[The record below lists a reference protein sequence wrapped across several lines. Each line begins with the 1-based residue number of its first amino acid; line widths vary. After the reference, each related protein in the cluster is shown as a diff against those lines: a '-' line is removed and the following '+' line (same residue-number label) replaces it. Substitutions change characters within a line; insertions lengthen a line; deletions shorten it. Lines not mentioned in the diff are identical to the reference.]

1 MQTYGE
7 IGIKNLRMSSAAHRE
22 GYIHQAKK
30 PATFD
35 TLVYIKKGTIRFEL
49 SDDTSVCAFE
59 GETVFIPK
67 GAFCDTFYMGEKNH
81 SFSFFFETISGCIA
95 KKITAYTSNP
105 RIAELIDEA
114 EAEYSARNVIN
125 VNYYLS
131 YFYKLIYLLQESSEA
146 AKDILNI
153 VPVIRYIDKNYSN
166 SLKVSELAK
175 MAGMS
180 ESAFRKAFN
189 IYTGM
194 SPIEYRNSLRIR
206 HAEELLLSGAS
217 ISEAARSVGFNNITF
232 FNRKAKSLQ
241 EEDE

>member
-1 MQTYGE
+1 
-7 IGIKNLRMSSAAHRE
+7 
-22 GYIHQAKK
+22 
-30 PATFD
+30 
-35 TLVYIKKGTIRFEL
+35 
-49 SDDTSVCAFE
+49 
-59 GETVFIPK
+59 
-67 GAFCDTFYMGEKNH
+67 MGEKNH

-105 RIAELIDEA
+105 RIAELIEEA